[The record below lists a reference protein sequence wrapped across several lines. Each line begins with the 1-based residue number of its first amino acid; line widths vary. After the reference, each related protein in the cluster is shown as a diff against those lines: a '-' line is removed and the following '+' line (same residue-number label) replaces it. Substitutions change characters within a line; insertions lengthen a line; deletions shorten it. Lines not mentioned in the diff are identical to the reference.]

1 MIAALAVTT
10 AGNVFALAQPVLTLT
25 AKLTTEGGAEP
36 VLTLAAKLTTEGG
49 GSIPLQCG
57 VGCTAGANSKC
68 QLVDGGATMGVGG
81 EGGSS

>member
-10 AGNVFALAQPVLTLT
+10 AVNVFAL
-25 AKLTTEGGAEP
+25 AEP

-49 GSIPLQCG
+49 GEYFLQCDG
-57 VGCTAGANSKC
+57 GSTADANSKY